1 MEVRKMVDASALKF
15 AYVSEEGNYTFA
27 LNGVDIQVEQ
37 GEFVVVLGRNG
48 SGKST
53 FAKLVNA
60 LNLPTSGKMVVAGM
74 DTAQE
79 ANTLDIRK
87 TAGMVFQNPDNQLV
101 ATIVEEDIAFGPEN
115 LGLPREEIYERIDY
129 ALKTVH
135 MEEYRHHAPHMLS
148 GGQKQRIAIAGVLA
162 MKPQLILFDE
172 STAMLDPKGR
182 KDILSIIKKLNKEEH
197 ITIILITH
205 YMDEAVDADR
215 LIVMKDGFVLREGNP
230 SEIFFDKELLEK
242 AGLIAPFTALLS
254 RELVEAGID
263 IQPTLNT
270 QVLAEELC
278 RLK

>member
-79 ANTLDIRK
+79 ANMLDIRK

-215 LIVMKDGFVLREGNP
+215 LIVMKDGFVLREGSP

-254 RELVEAGID
+254 RELAEAGID

-270 QVLAEELC
+270 QALAEELC

>member
-79 ANTLDIRK
+79 ANMLDIRK

-215 LIVMKDGFVLREGNP
+215 LIVMKDGFVLREGSP

-254 RELVEAGID
+254 RELAEAGID

-270 QVLAEELC
+270 QAFAEELC

>member
-1 MEVRKMVDASALKF
+1 MDKMIDATGLKF
-15 AYVSEEGNYTFA
+15 AYISDEGNYTFA
-27 LNGVDIQVEQ
+27 LNGVDIQVKQ

-60 LNLPTSGKMVVAGM
+60 LNLPTSGKVMVAGM
-74 DTAQE
+74 DTADAE
-79 ANTLDIRK
+79 LTLDIRK

-115 LGLPREEIYERIDY
+115 LGFPREEIYDRIDY

-135 MEEYRHHAPHMLS
+135 MEEYRNHAPHMLS

-172 STAMLDPKGR
+172 STAMLDPQGR
-182 KDILSIIKKLNKEEH
+182 QDIMQLIKTLNQEEH
-197 ITIILITH
+197 ITIVLITH

-215 LIVMKDGFVLREGNP
+215 VIVMKDGFVLRDGTP
-230 SEIFFDKELLEK
+230 DTVFFDKELLDD
-242 AGLIAPFTALLS
+242 AGLVAPFTALLS
-254 RELVEAGID
+254 RELKEAGID
-263 IQPTLNT
+263 VHTTLNE
-270 QVLAEELC
+270 QSFAEELC
-278 RLK
+278 QLK

>member
-48 SGKST
+48 GGKST

-79 ANTLDIRK
+79 ANMLDIRK
-87 TAGMVFQNPDNQLV
+87 TSGMVFQNPDKQLV

-135 MEEYRHHAPHMLS
+135 ME
-148 GGQKQRIAIAGVLA
+148 
-162 MKPQLILFDE
+162 
-172 STAMLDPKGR
+172 
-182 KDILSIIKKLNKEEH
+182 
-197 ITIILITH
+197 
-205 YMDEAVDADR
+205 
-215 LIVMKDGFVLREGNP
+215 
-230 SEIFFDKELLEK
+230 
-242 AGLIAPFTALLS
+242 
-254 RELVEAGID
+254 
-263 IQPTLNT
+263 
-270 QVLAEELC
+270 
-278 RLK
+278 

>member
-1 MEVRKMVDASALKF
+1 MEQKKMVDASALKF

-60 LNLPTSGKMVVAGM
+60 LNLPTSGKMIVAGM

-79 ANTLDIRK
+79 SNILDIRK
-87 TAGMVFQNPDNQLV
+87 AAGMVFQNPDNQLV

-115 LGLPREEIYERIDY
+115 LGLPREEIYDRIDY

-182 KDILSIIKKLNKEEH
+182 KDILSIIKKLNREEH
-197 ITIILITH
+197 ITVVLITH

-215 LIVMKDGFVLREGNP
+215 LIVMKDGFVLREGSP
-230 SEIFFDKELLEK
+230 SEIFFDKKLLEE
-242 AGLIAPFTALLS
+242 AGLIAPFTAVLS
-254 RELVEAGID
+254 RELSEAGID
-263 IQPTLNT
+263 LQPTLDA

>member
-79 ANTLDIRK
+79 ANMLDIRK

-215 LIVMKDGFVLREGNP
+215 LIVMKDGFVLREGSP

-254 RELVEAGID
+254 RELAEAGID

>member
-215 LIVMKDGFVLREGNP
+215 LIVMKDGFVLREGSP

-254 RELVEAGID
+254 RELAEAGID

>member
-254 RELVEAGID
+254 RELAEAGID

-270 QVLAEELC
+270 QALAEELC

>member
-215 LIVMKDGFVLREGNP
+215 LIVMKDGFVLREGSP

-254 RELVEAGID
+254 RELAEAGID

-270 QVLAEELC
+270 QVLAEELW